1 MSIRLKPHN
10 VETYK
15 KVTDK
20 LKESNKVAVIH
31 PTGTGK
37 MYIALKLLEE
47 NKGKKA
53 IYVAP
58 SNPIL
63 HDVKKNIFA
72 EGMTMSDFPNLKRIT
87 YQKLARLTDQ
97 EIQELDAD
105 IIILDEFHH
114 CGAPEWG
121 KGVERLLQI
130 NEGSSVLGLSAT
142 PLRYTD
148 GLRDMADELFEN
160 NVASE
165 MTLEEAIE
173 SEILPEAS
181 YVSTLYG
188 YDKELEGMQTNIDK
202 IKDEEKRKGAQ
213 DLLNNLRD
221 KLDENTQ
228 NLPEL
233 FSEHMQEKSGKYI
246 VFCRNIED
254 MNEKMEQAQKMF
266 GGVNS
271 NITIR
276 GISSKI
282 KESDKILT
290 EFEQDREE
298 GTLKL
303 LYAVDMLNEGYHIKD
318 LDGVIMMRPT
328 FSPTIYT
335 QQLGRALTVGGDKSP
350 VVLDL
355 VNNFDSC
362 KIIEDFAE
370 KMKKYKGNDKT
381 GRTENSKKS
390 RLSIFD
396 TTKEFREI
404 AEKITELSK
413 RSKVKLEQKIEIFEE
428 FMKTGEELVGNTTFE
443 GYPIGQWAIQIRN
456 SLNRMNDGK
465 DDKVKIN
472 PTKDQLEKLESMGIL
487 ERQIDSTID
496 EKIDSL
502 VEWRRRYPKIKMI
515 PIATDEELREYAR
528 TDEEFSQIQEE
539 YEKMQRYYDYVRYRK
554 YQGKL
559 NEKQMEKCKEGEIGG
574 VFGYSARIEELSK
587 KYGIKEKDIDYLLTK
602 FGTLDN
608 FYEIHNT
615 GKIESD
621 MDKTLEER
629 IIRNVVDIDGNSNIG
644 YDNLYRDL
652 FGIKRREKG
661 VFFYSS
667 KGLQKAL
674 EELRERDK
682 SVIESIY
689 GLKEGKAPA
698 TLESIGRELGITG
711 GGVSTRKLKTFS
723 KLRNPSR
730 VRKNGITFKLEGDE
744 YLTDK
749 ERQQI
754 EEIKKNIQ
762 LQNGDLHENLGKLKE
777 IQEQLRTIENK
788 KNEEKKTI
796 TEKKKEEDEEV
807 VYVEDLGLSIR
818 PYNCLK
824 RAGINY
830 LGDLAN
836 ITEEQF
842 RKTRNLGKSSFEEIV
857 AKMQEFGISFKTK
870 EQLENERI
878 EKQEKRQQELRKTRE
893 KSIKKQHKEENRPK
907 TELEIELEKNFIELF
922 GEDNELQEGTEK
934 DETEI
939 SSENKVKTE
948 EQITANDEQKKKEIN
963 LEDMTPEQL
972 QKMIDENQRIIENN
986 ERQIKEDTE
995 KSKLIQRLLEQQ
1007 QTIDAQQEE
1016 INRLRKLLESPQQ

>member
-20 LKESNKVAVIH
+20 LNESNKVAVIH

-72 EGMTMSDFPNLKRIT
+72 EGMTMSEFPNLKRIT
-87 YQKLARLTDQ
+87 YQKLARLTDE

-105 IIILDEFHH
+105 IIVWDEFHH

-121 KGVERLLQI
+121 KGVERLLQR
-130 NEGSSVLGLSAT
+130 NEGASVLGLSAT

-181 YVSTLYG
+181 YVSTLHG
-188 YDKELEGMQTNIDK
+188 YDKELEDMQTNIDK
-202 IKDEEKRKGAQ
+202 IKDEDKRKETQA
-213 DLLNNLRD
+213 LLNSLRD
-221 KLDENTQ
+221 KLDKNTQ

-233 FSEHMQEKSGKYI
+233 FSEHMQNKSGKYI

-282 KESDKILT
+282 KEADKILT
-290 EFEQDREE
+290 EFEQDSEE

-370 KMKKYKGNDKT
+370 KMKKYKENDKT
-381 GRTENSKKS
+381 GRTENSKRS

-396 TTKEFREI
+396 TTKEFSEI

-413 RSKVKLEQKIEIFEE
+413 RSEVKLEQKIEIFEE
-428 FMKTGEELVGNTTFE
+428 FMKTGEKLVGNTTFE

-456 SLNRMNDGK
+456 NLNRMNNGK
-465 DDKVKIN
+465 DDRAKIN

-502 VEWRRRYPKIKMI
+502 VEWRRRYPKIRI
-515 PIATDEELREYAR
+515 RPIATDEALREYAR
-528 TDEEFSQIQEE
+528 TDGEFCKIQEE
-539 YEKMQRYYDYVRYRK
+539 YEKMQRYYDYVRDRK

-559 NEKQMEKCKEGEIGG
+559 NGKQMEKCKEGEVGG
-574 VFGYSARIEELSK
+574 VFGYPAGIEELSK
-587 KYGIKEKDIDYLLTK
+587 KYEIKEKDIEYLLTK
-602 FGTLDN
+602 FGTLYN
-608 FYEIHNT
+608 FCEMHNT
-615 GKIESD
+615 GKIEGD
-621 MDKTLEER
+621 KDKTLEER
-629 IIRNVVDIDGNSNIG
+629 IIRDVVDIDVNSNIG
-644 YDNLYRDL
+644 YYNLFRDI
-652 FGIKRREKG
+652 FRRVIREKG
-661 VFFYSS
+661 VFCYSS
-667 KGLQKAL
+667 KGMQKAL
-674 EELRERDK
+674 EELGEREK
-682 SVIESIY
+682 YVIESRY
-689 GLKEGKAPA
+689 GLNEGKTPT
-698 TLESIGRELGITG
+698 TLKNIGREI
-711 GGVSTRKLKTFS
+711 GVAGNGASIILKRACRKLREPS
-723 KLRNPSR
+723 KLRKFQIFSVSEMEDN
-730 VRKNGITFKLEGDE
+730 K

-762 LQNGDLHENLGKLKE
+762 LQNGDLSEDLAKLKE
-777 IQEQLRTIENK
+777 IQEKLITIMNKEYEEN
-788 KNEEKKTI
+788 
-796 TEKKKEEDEEV
+796 KEEDEEKV
-807 VYVEDLGLSIR
+807 VGILEIGFSRKAIS
-818 PYNCLK
+818 CLV
-824 RAGINY
+824 RAGIVWTE
-830 LGDLAN
+830 DFAN
-836 ITEEQF
+836 MTEEKLM
-842 RKTRNLGKSSFEEIV
+842 KTRGLGKKTFEEIV
-857 AKMQEFGISFKTK
+857 AKMQKFGISFKAEK
-870 EQLENERI
+870 QLENDRI
-878 EKQEKRQQELRKTRE
+878 EK
-893 KSIKKQHKEENRPK
+893 KEE
-907 TELEIELEKNFIELF
+907 
-922 GEDNELQEGTEK
+922 TEK

-939 SSENKVKTE
+939 SSKNKIKTK
-948 EQITANDEQKKKEIN
+948 EQVVVNDEQKKKEIN
-963 LEDMTPEQL
+963 FEDMIPEQL
-972 QKMIDENQRIIENN
+972 QEMIDENQRIIENSQ
-986 ERQIKEDTE
+986 RQIKEDTE
-995 KSKLIQRLLEQQ
+995 KSKIIQKLLEQQ

-1016 INRLRKLLESPQQ
+1016 IDSLGKLLESPQQK

>member
-1 MSIRLKPHN
+1 MKI
-10 VETYK
+10 
-15 KVTDK
+15 
-20 LKESNKVAVIH
+20 KEKEA
-31 PTGTGK
+31 
-37 MYIALKLLEE
+37 
-47 NKGKKA
+47 
-53 IYVAP
+53 
-58 SNPIL
+58 
-63 HDVKKNIFA
+63 
-72 EGMTMSDFPNLKRIT
+72 
-87 YQKLARLTDQ
+87 
-97 EIQELDAD
+97 QEL
-105 IIILDEFHH
+105 
-114 CGAPEWG
+114 
-121 KGVERLLQI
+121 
-130 NEGSSVLGLSAT
+130 
-142 PLRYTD
+142 
-148 GLRDMADELFEN
+148 
-160 NVASE
+160 
-165 MTLEEAIE
+165 
-173 SEILPEAS
+173 
-181 YVSTLYG
+181 
-188 YDKELEGMQTNIDK
+188 
-202 IKDEEKRKGAQ
+202 
-213 DLLNNLRD
+213 LNSLRD

-233 FSEHMQEKSGKYI
+233 FSEHMQNKSGKYI

-290 EFEQDREE
+290 EFEQDSEE

-428 FMKTGEELVGNTTFE
+428 FIKTGEELVGNTTFE

-465 DDKVKIN
+465 DDNVKIN
-472 PTKDQLEKLESMGIL
+472 PTKDQLEKLKSMGIL

-502 VEWRRRYPKIKMI
+502 VEWRRRYPKIQII

-528 TDEEFSQIQEE
+528 ADEEFSQIQEE

-559 NEKQMEKCKEGEIGG
+559 NEKQMEKGKEGEIGG
-574 VFGYSARIEELSK
+574 VFGYSTRIEELAK
-587 KYGIKEKDIDYLLTK
+587 RYGIIEKDIDYLLTK

-608 FYEIHNT
+608 FYEMHNT
-615 GKIESD
+615 GKIEGKKD
-621 MDKTLEER
+621 RTLEEK

-644 YDNLYRDL
+644 YENLYRDV
-652 FGIKRREKG
+652 FGIETIKKDLS
-661 VFFYSS
+661 FYSS
-667 KGLQKAL
+667 KGLQKEL
-674 EELRERDK
+674 EELTEREK
-682 SVIESIY
+682 YVIESIY
-689 GLKEGKAPA
+689 GLNEGKPPKTFNA
-698 TLESIGRELGITG
+698 IGEEIGITG
-711 GGVSTRKLKTFS
+711 NRVSQIVKKACRKFIL
-723 KLRNPSR
+723 PSR
-730 VRKNGITFKLEGDE
+730 SRKIKIFSEIEDDE

-749 ERQQI
+749 EKQQI

-762 LQNGDLHENLGKLKE
+762 LQNGDLSENLGKLKE
-777 IQEQLRTIENK
+777 I
-788 KNEEKKTI
+788 
-796 TEKKKEEDEEV
+796 
-807 VYVEDLGLSIR
+807 
-818 PYNCLK
+818 
-824 RAGINY
+824 
-830 LGDLAN
+830 
-836 ITEEQF
+836 
-842 RKTRNLGKSSFEEIV
+842 
-857 AKMQEFGISFKTK
+857 
-870 EQLENERI
+870 
-878 EKQEKRQQELRKTRE
+878 
-893 KSIKKQHKEENRPK
+893 
-907 TELEIELEKNFIELF
+907 
-922 GEDNELQEGTEK
+922 
-934 DETEI
+934 
-939 SSENKVKTE
+939 
-948 EQITANDEQKKKEIN
+948 
-963 LEDMTPEQL
+963 
-972 QKMIDENQRIIENN
+972 
-986 ERQIKEDTE
+986 
-995 KSKLIQRLLEQQ
+995 
-1007 QTIDAQQEE
+1007 
-1016 INRLRKLLESPQQ
+1016 